1 MPETTSKLTNEPTYK
16 PKHAKQDLEILF
28 FEFLASDLAD
38 CPETRNRMLVT
49 YMYMRDLLVAKS

>member
-1 MPETTSKLTNEPTYK
+1 MPNTTKQPTNEPTYK

-49 YMYMRDLLVAKS
+49 YTYMRELLVAKP